1 MTTALT
7 NIPYGNIK
15 ASDSTVQAF
24 NNYFANPIELHSGT
38 LNAITGFFTARGF
51 EEQSAQAIAVIIMTQ
66 SKKDKL
72 NAMAVLDTLG
82 GYDTVEISAF
92 VTTLLNFNRYKTSF
106 LGFSLSFNPKDAVA
120 RNILA

>member
-15 ASDSTVQAF
+15 SSDSTVQAF

-82 GYDTVEISAF
+82 GYDAVEISAF

-106 LGFSLSFNPKDAVA
+106 LGFSLSFNPKDNVA